1 MISAVDDS
9 ENIYVF
15 FHNQE
20 SKTNNVRNINIKRIK
35 AGENTASIQNKHFF
49 GMGYPYFICGY
60 DRYVAG
66 TTDYGI
72 LLFSVERSVKATA
85 KQVV

>member
-9 ENIYVF
+9 ENVYVF

-20 SKTNNVRNINIKRIK
+20 SKTNNIRNINIKRIK
-35 AGENTASIQNKHFF
+35 SDKNTSSIQNKHFF

-60 DRYVAG
+60 DRYVAV

-72 LLFSVERSVKATA
+72 LLFTVERSAKATA
-85 KQVV
+85 K